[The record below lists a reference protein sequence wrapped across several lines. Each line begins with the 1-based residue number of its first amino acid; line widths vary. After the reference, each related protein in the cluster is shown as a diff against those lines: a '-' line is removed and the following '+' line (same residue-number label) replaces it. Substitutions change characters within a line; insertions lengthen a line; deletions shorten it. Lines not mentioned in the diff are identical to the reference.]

1 MFRVPF
7 RLVNSHILDTSL
19 ALDSSNTCGCRHHA
33 GPFDKQTKYEI
44 KAHPRGDSDEIK
56 MEITL
61 SCIACLH
68 SHWTHCQVG
77 PRKKTRKLSTKKGRE
92 RETENKTSTFFPKV
106 LDVLRARLCITKSNT
121 KSLSKQSE
129 IPSSLSFNISLL
141 LLLCF
146 ALNSHWWQ
154 IIWVKRYARGVRRP
168 CAEDTPY
175 LRVCKHQLSHSRK
188 YKRKGKE
195 KSSDFFPSRRRR
207 RAKRFRSWFKWRIW
221 LLAFPGVDFVD
232 VSPCEAYM
240 IYGGVVELPRPI
252 NIHMQN
258 RNDTRI
264 LNYFHIRAPFM
275 DGYFR

>member
-92 RETENKTSTFFPKV
+92 RETENKTSTFFPKYLMCCV
-106 LDVLRARLCITKSNT
+106 CVYALRNR
-121 KSLSKQSE
+121 
-129 IPSSLSFNISLL
+129 IPKVCRNNRRYRRHCHLIFR
-141 LLLCF
+141 CCCCY
-146 ALNSHWWQ
+146 ASH
-154 IIWVKRYARGVRRP
+154 
-168 CAEDTPY
+168 
-175 LRVCKHQLSHSRK
+175 
-188 YKRKGKE
+188 
-195 KSSDFFPSRRRR
+195 
-207 RAKRFRSWFKWRIW
+207 
-221 LLAFPGVDFVD
+221 
-232 VSPCEAYM
+232 
-240 IYGGVVELPRPI
+240 
-252 NIHMQN
+252 
-258 RNDTRI
+258 
-264 LNYFHIRAPFM
+264 
-275 DGYFR
+275 